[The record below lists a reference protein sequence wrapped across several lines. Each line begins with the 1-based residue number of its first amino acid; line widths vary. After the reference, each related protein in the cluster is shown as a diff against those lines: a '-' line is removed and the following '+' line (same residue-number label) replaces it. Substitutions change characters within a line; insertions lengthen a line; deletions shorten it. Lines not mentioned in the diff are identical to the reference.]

1 MSEEQFYSVSSSPH
15 LHSGAS
21 IHGIMRDVVIAMIP
35 AFIAAVIFFGL
46 DAVRLTV
53 VCVASCVIF
62 EYLCR
67 RIMKRNQTISDWSA
81 AITGV
86 LLAYNLPPTFP
97 TWMAIVGSFVAI
109 VIAKQLFG
117 GLGYNP
123 FNPALAGRLFLFL
136 SFAFAMSG
144 DWTPWSYINAENIVA
159 TTSATPLG
167 MLQESTGSISFLS
180 SNSNILNLFLGK
192 VNGCIGEVSALA
204 LILGGIY
211 LLWRKVITWHIPVA
225 YIGTVAIF
233 ATILY
238 MVDPTG
244 NPSPLFHLFSGG
256 LMLGAIFMATDM
268 VTSPTDKSGML
279 VFGIGCGLL
288 TMIIRKWGSY
298 PEGVSFSI
306 FIMNATTP
314 LLNRVCKPKMF
325 GLKKGKA

>member
-1 MSEEQFYSVSSSPH
+1 MSEEQLYSVSSSPH
-15 LHSGAS
+15 VHSGAS
-21 IHGIMRDVVIAMIP
+21 IHGIMRDVVIAMVP
-35 AFIAAVIFFGL
+35 AFIAAIIFFGL
-46 DAVRLTV
+46 NALILTAT
-53 VCVASCVIF
+53 CVISCVFF
-62 EYLCR
+62 EYLSR
-67 RIMKRNQTISDWSA
+67 KLMNRNNTISDLSA
-81 AITGV
+81 VITGV

-97 TWMAIVGSFVAI
+97 IWMAVVGSFVAI

-136 SFAFAMSG
+136 SFALAMSG
-144 DWTPWSYINAENIVA
+144 DWTPWSYINAEDIVA

-167 MLQESTGSISFLS
+167 MLQESTGSIAFLS
-180 SNSNILNLFLGK
+180 NKSTILDLFLGR

-204 LILGGIY
+204 LILGGLY

-225 YIGTVAIF
+225 YIGTVAVF

-238 MVDPTG
+238 LIDPTT
-244 NPSPLFHLFSGG
+244 NASPLFHLFSGG

-288 TMIIRKWGSY
+288 TMIIRRWGSY

-306 FIMNATTP
+306 FIMNAATP
-314 LLNRVCKPKMF
+314 LLNRVCKPRVF
-325 GLKKGKA
+325 GVKGKA

>member
-1 MSEEQFYSVSSSPH
+1 MSEEQFYAVSSSPH
-15 LHSGAS
+15 VHSGAS
-21 IHGIMRDVVIAMIP
+21 IHGIMRDVLIAMIP
-35 AFIAAVIFFGL
+35 AFIAAIIFFGV
-46 DAVRLTV
+46 DALRLTV

-67 RIMKRNQTISDWSA
+67 IIMKRNQTITDMSA
-81 AITGV
+81 VITGV
-86 LLAYNLPPTFP
+86 LLAFNLPPTLP
-97 TWMAIVGSFVAI
+97 TWMAIVGSFAAI

-123 FNPALAGRLFLFL
+123 FNPAIAGRLFLFL

-144 DWTPWSYINAENIVA
+144 DWTDWNYINAENIA
-159 TTSATPLG
+159 AITSATPLG
-167 MLQESTGSISFLS
+167 ILQESKDSISFLS

-192 VNGCIGEVSALA
+192 VNGCIGEVSSLA
-204 LILGGIY
+204 LIIGGIY
-211 LLWRKVITWHIPVA
+211 LLWRKVITWHIPIA

-233 ATILY
+233 STMLY
-238 MVDPTG
+238 LIDPAG
-244 NPSPLFHLFSGG
+244 NASPLFHLFSGS

-314 LLNRVCKPKMF
+314 LLNRVCKPKVF
-325 GLKKGKA
+325 GVKGKA

>member
-15 LHSGAS
+15 VHSGAS

-53 VCVASCVIF
+53 VCASSCVIF

-67 RIMKRNQTISDWSA
+67 IIMKRNQTITDMSA
-81 AITGV
+81 VITGV
-86 LLAYNLPPTFP
+86 LLAFNLPPTLP

-123 FNPALAGRLFLFL
+123 FNPAIAGRLFLFL

-144 DWTPWSYINAENIVA
+144 DWTPWNYINAENIA
-159 TTSATPLG
+159 AITSATPLG
-167 MLQESTGSISFLS
+167 ILQESKDSISFLS

-192 VNGCIGEVSALA
+192 VNGCIGEVSSLA
-204 LILGGIY
+204 LIIGGIY

-238 MVDPTG
+238 LIDPTG
-244 NPSPLFHLFSGG
+244 NASPLFHLFSGS

-314 LLNRVCKPKMF
+314 LLNRVCKPKVF
-325 GLKKGKA
+325 GVKGKT

>member
-1 MSEEQFYSVSSSPH
+1 MSEEQLYSVSSSPH
-15 LHSGAS
+15 VHSGAS
-21 IHGIMRDVVIAMIP
+21 IHGIMRDVVIAMVP
-35 AFIAAVIFFGL
+35 TFIAAIIFFGL
-46 DAVRLTV
+46 NALILTAT
-53 VCVASCVIF
+53 CVISCVFF
-62 EYLCR
+62 EYLSR
-67 RIMKRNQTISDWSA
+67 RIMKRNNTINDLSA
-81 AITGV
+81 VITGV
-86 LLAYNLPPTFP
+86 LLAFNLPPTFP
-97 TWMAIVGSFVAI
+97 IWMAVVGSFVAI

-144 DWTPWSYINAENIVA
+144 DWTPWSYINTENIVA

-167 MLQESTGSISFLS
+167 MLQESTGSIAFLS
-180 SNSNILNLFLGK
+180 NNSNIMNMFLGK

-204 LILGGIY
+204 LILGGLY

-225 YIGTVAIF
+225 YIGTVAVF

-238 MVDPTG
+238 MIDPST
-244 NPSPLFHLFSGG
+244 NASPLFHLFSGG

-268 VTSPTDKSGML
+268 VTSPTDRSGML

-288 TMIIRKWGSY
+288 TMIIRKWGAY

-314 LLNRVCKPKMF
+314 LINRVCKPRVF
-325 GLKKGKA
+325 GVKGKA